1 MYRALQPDLCAAV
14 DAWLHNDM
22 AHGMTVVPEELD
34 VVAIFLETVLIK
46 LKELDGSGER
56 YTIMAGNAIT
66 MSKLAA
72 TYWLAHVNI
81 NPPDVSK
88 PFAFVIDLTVEP

>member
-1 MYRALQPDLCAAV
+1 
-14 DAWLHNDM
+14 
-22 AHGMTVVPEELD
+22 MTVVLEELD
-34 VVAIFLETVLIK
+34 IAVIFLETVLIK
-46 LKELDGSGER
+46 LKELDGSGKR
-56 YTIMAGNAIT
+56 YTIMASNAIT

-88 PFAFVIDLTVEP
+88 LFAFVIDLMVEP